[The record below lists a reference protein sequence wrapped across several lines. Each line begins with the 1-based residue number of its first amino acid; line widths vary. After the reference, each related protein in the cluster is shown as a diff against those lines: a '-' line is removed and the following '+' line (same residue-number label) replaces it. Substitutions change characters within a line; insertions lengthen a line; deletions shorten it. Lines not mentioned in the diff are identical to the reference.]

1 MGKGQPFRSKC
12 GAGSV
17 VFNLIIFTGM
27 FSAML
32 GKSGDE
38 EDRLFSLLVLN
49 GKHSVFNFKHDS
61 NSPLFINVFLSSWK
75 FIFSLSLSSQNLA
88 RYLRSTFCVSTHI
101 SMGVFFTIATVV
113 CGGQLKHA

>member
-1 MGKGQPFRSKC
+1 
-12 GAGSV
+12 
-17 VFNLIIFTGM
+17 M

-38 EDRLFSLLVLN
+38 EDRLFSLLVQMESIQSLTI
-49 GKHSVFNFKHDS
+49 KHDS
-61 NSPLFINVFLSSWK
+61 NSPLSIDVFLSSWK

-101 SMGVFFTIATVV
+101 SMGVFFTIVTAV